1 MTKNNEKQVCW
12 ALAGL
17 DEKMD
22 VLSVQQKKPC
32 KAIGMGGVVMKY
44 LTIILS
50 IIVTLGVTQ
59 QGQAQGY
66 EISFGN
72 FLKNADMVFKM
83 PENFQEVAF
92 EKSHIVIHPNYIA
105 GTILKQIAN
114 TKQDVLVALAIVPF
128 TLTGEKFVKE
138 NEVPKCIMPLEYDIT
153 KGTLRSVNTK
163 KYRADIGSA
172 YPVRV
177 FKEYLD
183 APLKKYDQCYKVEF
197 INYKKGRALAYFFY
211 NNENE
216 YVKNLISHF
225 YDYFRFQE

>member
-17 DEKMD
+17 GKKMD

-59 QGQAQGY
+59 QGQAQKS
-66 EISFGN
+66 ENRFDR
-72 FLKNADMVFKM
+72 FFKQADMVFKM
-83 PENFQEVAF
+83 PENFKEVAF
-92 EKSHIVIHPNYIA
+92 EEKSMVLHPRYV
-105 GTILKQIAN
+105 TTMILKHIAN
-114 TKQDVLVALAIVPF
+114 AEQDVLVALAIVPY
-128 TLTGEKFVKE
+128 TLDGKEIFNEDEK
-138 NEVPKCIMPLEYDIT
+138 PKCILPLEYDIT
-153 KGTLRSVNTK
+153 KGALRSVNTK
-163 KYRADIGSA
+163 EYRADIGSA

-183 APLKKYDQCYKVEF
+183 APLKKYDHCYKVEF

>member
-17 DEKMD
+17 EEKMD

-50 IIVTLGVTQ
+50 IIVTLGVMQ
-59 QGQAQGY
+59 EGQAQEY

-72 FLKNADMVFKM
+72 ILKEADMVFKM
-83 PENFQEVAF
+83 PENFQKVAF
-92 EKSHIVIHPNYIA
+92 KEKAMVLHPHYVTTIILERIV
-105 GTILKQIAN
+105 N
-114 TKQDVLVALAIVPF
+114 TEQDVLVALAIVPF
-128 TLTGEKFVKE
+128 RFKGEVVLKE
-138 NEVPKCIMPLEYDIT
+138 NEVHKCIMPLEYDIT

-163 KYRADIGSA
+163 EYRADIGSA

-197 INYKKGRALAYFFY
+197 INYKKGRAFAYFFY

-216 YVKNLISHF
+216 YIKNLINHF
-225 YDYFRFQE
+225 HDYFRFQE